1 MVRQF
6 LRFSA
11 ALLALVAAGNALAL
25 SVTVTGDHRRVTN
38 YSAPGSG
45 YEHYYADSGGA
56 YWLYETST
64 VGSHESVGPT
74 QVDGSTYEFYADG
87 LTSYFND
94 GEGYGARSTS
104 YYIIDFV
111 VSEDSTLDLDVS
123 FDLPTGVDR
132 YYFDLVALGGSSP
145 NVDVF
150 NHNSYPSLVGPGQFD
165 LQETVLLDANQ
176 EYRLR
181 LAIEDPKGP
190 VFQWNSGTYAMTGT
204 ITSSVVPIPAAAW
217 LFGSALVGLGWF
229 RRKLTV

>member
-1 MVRQF
+1 MLSRSMQV
-6 LRFSA
+6 SA
-11 ALLALVAAGNALAL
+11 VLVAILVAGNALAL

-45 YEHYYADSGGA
+45 YEHFYADSDGA
-56 YWLYETST
+56 YWLHETAT

-74 QVDGSTYEFYADG
+74 QVDASTYEFYANG

-104 YYIIDFV
+104 YYIIDFM
-111 VSEDSTLDLDVS
+111 VSEESILDLDVS
-123 FDLPTGVDR
+123 LNLPTGVNR
-132 YYFDLVALGGSSP
+132 YYFDLVELGSSP
-145 NVDVF
+145 DVDVF
-150 NHNSYPSLVGPGQFD
+150 NHNSYPSLVGPGQIE
-165 LQETVLLDANQ
+165 LEETLLLDANK

-204 ITSSVVPIPAAAW
+204 ITSSVVPIPAAVW
-217 LFGSALVGLGWF
+217 LFGSALAGLGWL
-229 RRKLTV
+229 RRKQSV